1 MIEILQSN
9 QLTDTSNLPLFFTK
23 EWLSYTVAE
32 GGVFFYFQF
41 LDGTLIPF
49 VTRKRY
55 FTRIGLLVYKPFRK
69 DKMLNADEESF
80 CIQEMISYIRK
91 HKICDVILP
100 PMHVC
105 VLKKEVPQASNYKLG
120 LILVDI
126 NKSQEDVFAQFSKT
140 YRTQIRSCERDGF
153 TISHSLEH
161 FDFFFRMYR
170 INQEKNKK
178 YPGQASHIKGILD
191 KMPDQ
196 SKLFTVINAG
206 GEPEGS
212 ILLIFDRDKGYYL
225 MGAKHEEKPTH
236 NGSQKFLQWS
246 VMRFCQEMGCAQYN
260 LGGFRYNL
268 DEQDKLSNIQD
279 FKLKFGAFVEEGYHF
294 CLKISWKYSLYEKLI
309 VLKQKIK

>member
-9 QLTDTSNLPLFFTK
+9 QLSDTSNLPLFFTK
-23 EWLSYTVAE
+23 EWLSYSIAE
-32 GGVFFYFQF
+32 GGEFFYFKF
-41 LDGTLIPF
+41 SDGTLIPF

-55 FTRIGLLVYKPFRK
+55 FTCIGFLIYKPYRIGKTLS
-69 DKMLNADEESF
+69 ADEESS
-80 CIQEMISYIRK
+80 CIQEMIAYIKK

-105 VLKKEVPQASNYKLG
+105 VLQKEVPNASNYKLG

-126 NKSQEDVFAQFSKT
+126 NKSQEDVFALFSKT
-140 YRTQIRSCERDGF
+140 YRTQIRGCERDGF

-191 KMPDQ
+191 NMPNQ
-196 SKLFTVINAG
+196 AKLFTVLNPE

-212 ILLIFDRDKGYYL
+212 ILLIFDREKAYYL

-246 VMRFCQEMGCAQYN
+246 VMRYCQEMGCAQYN

-268 DEQDKLSNIQD
+268 DEQDKFSKIQD
-279 FKLKFGAFVEEGYHF
+279 FKLKFGALIEECFHF
-294 CLKISWKYSLYEKLI
+294 SLKISWKYSLYEKLI
-309 VLKQKIK
+309 ALKQKIK

>member
-9 QLTDTSNLPLFFTK
+9 QLSDTSNLPLFFSK
-23 EWLSYTVAE
+23 EWLSYSIAE
-32 GGVFFYFQF
+32 GGEFFYFKF
-41 LDGTLIPF
+41 SDGTLIPF

-55 FTRIGLLVYKPFRK
+55 FTCIGFLIYKPNRIGKTLS
-69 DKMLNADEESF
+69 ADEESS
-80 CIQEMISYIRK
+80 CIQEMIAYIKK

-105 VLKKEVPQASNYKLG
+105 VLQKEVPNASNYKLG

-126 NKSQEDVFAQFSKT
+126 NKSQEDVFALFSKT
-140 YRTQIRSCERDGF
+140 YRTQIRGCERDGF

-191 KMPDQ
+191 NMPNQ
-196 SKLFTVINAG
+196 AKLFTVLNPE

-212 ILLIFDRDKGYYL
+212 ILLIFDREKAYYL

-236 NGSQKFLQWS
+236 NGSQKLLQWS
-246 VMRFCQEMGCAQYN
+246 VM
-260 LGGFRYNL
+260 
-268 DEQDKLSNIQD
+268 
-279 FKLKFGAFVEEGYHF
+279 
-294 CLKISWKYSLYEKLI
+294 
-309 VLKQKIK
+309 